1 MVWSRSAPAARSR
14 CPPRARCLR
23 TPDSTRRP
31 SPPKRSR
38 SPATSASTPTATSSS
53 KNSDPACAPRRSGLC
68 PRRPLA
74 GKQEHVGG
82 VAPTYA
88 APDNQDR
95 TIPNKPDT
103 SHATMTPREIVQE
116 HDRNIVGQQQR
127 SEEHTSELQ
136 SLMRLS
142 YAVFS
147 LKQKN

>member
-1 MVWSRSAPAARSR
+1 MIRRPPRSTRTDTLFPYTTLFRS

-68 PRRPLA
+68 PRRPFA

-88 APDNQDR
+88 PPDNQDR
-95 TIPNKPDT
+95 TMPNKPHT
-103 SHATMTPREIVQE
+103 HHATLPPPPTAPDPHPPPPPPPQP
-116 HDRNIVGQQQR
+116 
-127 SEEHTSELQ
+127 T
-136 SLMRLS
+136 
-142 YAVFS
+142 
-147 LKQKN
+147 